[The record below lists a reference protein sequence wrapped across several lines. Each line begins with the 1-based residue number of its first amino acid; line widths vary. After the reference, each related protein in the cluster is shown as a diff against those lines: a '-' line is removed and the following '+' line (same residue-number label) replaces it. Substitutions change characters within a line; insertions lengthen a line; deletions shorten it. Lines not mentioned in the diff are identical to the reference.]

1 MINLKDVLLQKPV
14 SLGMPFALNF
24 ADFFSKNHFRNPSL
38 GFELLKLVVVVELSR
53 REALKGARTC

>member
-24 ADFFSKNHFRNPSL
+24 ADFVSKNHFRYPSL
-38 GFELLKLVVVVELSR
+38 GFELLKLVVVVKETR